1 MDNICHSSVCRVNEN
16 NWIWL
21 ETGFIKCMHTK
32 KSKTFTF
39 WQISQKKK
47 PDSKA
52 IYIATKAVSWYQFDD
67 RTIDAIKTSFQVH
80 KCKTSSESV
89 TASGEW
95 QFIYT
100 WHNRIIHCLQTYQP
114 YTKMSLNEIGYPVFI
129 MHFSSIWANSCKN
142 SPPPKLLISIILHW
156 Q

>member
-1 MDNICHSSVCRVNEN
+1 
-16 NWIWL
+16 
-21 ETGFIKCMHTK
+21 MHAHKKK

-39 WQISQKKK
+39 WQISQKTN

-89 TASGEW
+89 IASGKFE
-95 QFIYT
+95 I
-100 WHNRIIHCLQTYQP
+100 
-114 YTKMSLNEIGYPVFI
+114 MSLFAFYQVPVIALHRTREKIDYSFI
-129 MHFSSIWANSCKN
+129 TSMYT
-142 SPPPKLLISIILHW
+142 IIR
-156 Q
+156 